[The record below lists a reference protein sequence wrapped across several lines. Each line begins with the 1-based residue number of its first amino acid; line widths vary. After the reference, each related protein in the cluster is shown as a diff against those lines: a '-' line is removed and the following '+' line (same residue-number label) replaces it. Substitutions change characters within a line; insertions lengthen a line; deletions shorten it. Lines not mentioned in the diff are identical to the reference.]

1 MSAEMKLKKT
11 LTVFMRLL
19 SGKKIRLIYGQVEKQ
34 KEDGKIFAQS
44 AMETIKNKCTLTD
57 DELVEKAREWIR
69 KLTKTGGRA
78 WSLSVPADFNRDPD
92 FIFDELCRRFIGA
105 KNTEQQVEADSA
117 EPHSLT

>member
-1 MSAEMKLKKT
+1 
-11 LTVFMRLL
+11 
-19 SGKKIRLIYGQVEKQ
+19 
-34 KEDGKIFAQS
+34 
-44 AMETIKNKCTLTD
+44 METIKNKCTLTD

-105 KNTEQQVEADSA
+105 KNTEQQVEVDNLPTCNRPAQCAKGMGEKCYSGLDCPDKGVA
-117 EPHSLT
+117 T